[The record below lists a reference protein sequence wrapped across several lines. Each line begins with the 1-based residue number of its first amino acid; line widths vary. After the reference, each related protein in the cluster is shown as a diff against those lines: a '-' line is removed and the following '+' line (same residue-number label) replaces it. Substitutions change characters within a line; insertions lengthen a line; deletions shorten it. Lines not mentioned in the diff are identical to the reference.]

1 MATKDRLHRMVDALP
16 EEDVPA
22 AEKALEGVRMER
34 LRRAL
39 AEAPEDDEPLTEA
52 EREAIEE
59 AEEEIRQGARPIP
72 HEEIMREFGGG

>member
-22 AEKALEGVRMER
+22 AEKALESVRLER
-34 LRRAL
+34 VRRAL

-52 EREAIEE
+52 EREAIQE
-59 AEEEIRQGARPIP
+59 AEEDVRAGRLVS
-72 HEEIMREFGGG
+72 HEEVKRRLGLS